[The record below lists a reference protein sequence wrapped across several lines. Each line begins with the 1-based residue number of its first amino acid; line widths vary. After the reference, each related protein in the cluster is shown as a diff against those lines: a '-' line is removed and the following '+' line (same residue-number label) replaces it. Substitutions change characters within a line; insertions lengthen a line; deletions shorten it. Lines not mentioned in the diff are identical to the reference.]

1 MSIEEDR
8 RYYYDCVMAP
18 HAAQVE
24 TNLQKLADF
33 PAKFF
38 APGHGP
44 MVRYGLTDLLQ
55 KYRDWSQEQRQK
67 EFSVAL
73 LYASAY
79 GNTTTLAQAI
89 ARGINKAGIQVT
101 AINCEDADVEEM
113 TQVIEAA
120 DGFVIGSPTL
130 GGHAPTQ
137 IQSALGTILAS
148 ATKVKLAGVFGSY
161 GWSGEAIDLLEGKLR
176 DAGFQLGFETIRV
189 KFKPD
194 EVTLKQCEESGT
206 DFAQT
211 LKRLKR
217 VRQSRQRLQ
226 PEGQVDRTAQ
236 AVGRIVGSL
245 CVVTA
250 HEESISSAMLASWV
264 SQATFNPPGLT
275 VAVAKDRAVE
285 SLLHRDGRFVLNVL
299 SQENSLDMMKQFL
312 KPFRPGEDRFEGVET
327 LETEHGGIALTAALS
342 YLDCRVINRMECS
355 DHWVIYAQV
364 DEGQLLDS
372 HGLTALHHRKSG
384 KNY

>member
-1 MSIEEDR
+1 
-8 RYYYDCVMAP
+8 
-18 HAAQVE
+18 
-24 TNLQKLADF
+24 
-33 PAKFF
+33 
-38 APGHGP
+38 
-44 MVRYGLTDLLQ
+44 MVRYGLTDYFAKLQ
-55 KYRDWSQEQRQK
+55 GLGPRSNVRKSFLW
-67 EFSVAL
+67 AL

-101 AINCEDADVEEM
+101 AINCEEADVEDM
-113 TQVIEAA
+113 TKVIEAA

-137 IQSALGTILAS
+137 IQSALGTILSS

-206 DFAQT
+206 DFAHT

-217 VRQSRQRLQ
+217 VSQSRQRVQ

-250 HEESISSAMLASWV
+250 HEGIPSPARCWHL
-264 SQATFNPPGLT
+264 G
-275 VAVAKDRAVE
+275 
-285 SLLHRDGRFVLNVL
+285 SLRRRLIH
-299 SQENSLDMMKQFL
+299 LD
-312 KPFRPGEDRFEGVET
+312 
-327 LETEHGGIALTAALS
+327 
-342 YLDCRVINRMECS
+342 
-355 DHWVIYAQV
+355 
-364 DEGQLLDS
+364 
-372 HGLTALHHRKSG
+372 
-384 KNY
+384 